1 MTKIFNDP
9 SDFAAETLAG
19 FVRAFPT
26 LVQQVPGGVVRA
38 AAPTP
43 GKVAVVVGGGS
54 GHYPAFV
61 GWVGPGLADG
71 AVVGD
76 VFASPSAHQV
86 VSVAMAAQAG
96 AGVLLT
102 YGNYAGD
109 VLNFKAASEEL
120 IAAGVSTRSIVVTDD
135 LASAPRAEQMLRRG
149 TAGDLFVIKVAA
161 AAAEAGYDLDA
172 VALLAAR
179 ANKWTSSLSVAFN
192 GCTLPGSDAPLFSL
206 PAGQMGVGLG
216 LHGERGVSEE
226 PLLRAAELADLL
238 VARVLAE
245 RRPES
250 AQRAVVLVNGMGST
264 RYEELFVLWNEI
276 APRLEHHGVDIV
288 EPEVGELVTSLDMA
302 GVSLTISWLDDEL
315 EAMWG
320 APASSPAYRKT
331 PVEPEAAVNRR
342 PVQIRVARV
351 VPEAS
356 ADSQEVAKRIHV
368 ALESVADSLA
378 EHEAELGELDAFA
391 GNGDH
396 GRVMAR
402 GARAAAAAAARAVA
416 EGAGAA
422 ATLLRAADAWSDRAG
437 GSAGAL
443 WGRGLRAGASVFSD
457 EEITPVVAQTAPRAA
472 LDAVTAYGN
481 ARLGDKT
488 MVDALLPFVESLEA
502 DLLAELPL
510 GAAWVNAAATA
521 ARSAEATASLTP
533 RLGRA
538 RPLAARSLGHPDPG
552 AVSFAIA
559 MAAVS
564 EHFA

>member
-9 SDFAAETLAG
+9 GDFAADALSG

-38 AAPTP
+38 AVPTP
-43 GKVAVVVGGGS
+43 GKVAVVIGGGS
-54 GHYPAFV
+54 GHYPAFA

-71 AVVGD
+71 AVVGE

-96 AGVLLT
+96 GGVLLT
-102 YGNYAGD
+102 YGNYTGD
-109 VLNFKAASEEL
+109 VLNFKAAGEEL
-120 IAAGVSTRSIVVTDD
+120 IAAGVPTRSVVVTDD

-149 TAGDLFVIKVAA
+149 TAVDLFVVKVAA
-161 AAAEAGYDLDA
+161 AAAEAGYELDA
-172 VALLAAR
+172 LAILAAR
-179 ANKWTSSLSVAFN
+179 ANKWTSSLSVAFT
-192 GCTLPGSDAPLFSL
+192 GCTLPGSDVPLFSL

-216 LHGERGVSEE
+216 LHGEPGISEE
-226 PLLRAAELADLL
+226 PLLPAAELADLL
-238 VARVLAE
+238 VARVLVE
-245 RRPES
+245 RPEA

-276 APRLEHHGVDIV
+276 APRLESCGVDIV
-288 EPEVGELVTSLDMA
+288 EPEVGELITSLDMA
-302 GVSLTISWLDDEL
+302 GVSLTLSWLDEEL

-320 APASSPAYRKT
+320 APATSPAYRKT
-331 PVEPEAAVNRR
+331 PIELGAAVKR
-342 PVQIRVARV
+342 PVQTPVARV
-351 VPEAS
+351 IPAAS
-356 ADSQEVAKRIHV
+356 ADSQEIAKRIHV
-368 ALESVADSLA
+368 ALESVADSLT
-378 EHEAELGELDAFA
+378 EHETELGELDAVA

-422 ATLLRAADAWSDRAG
+422 TTLLHAADAWSDRAG
-437 GSAGAL
+437 GSSGAL
-443 WGRGLRAGASVFSD
+443 WGSGLRAGAGVLSD
-457 EEITPVVAQTAPRAA
+457 EDITPVVARTAPRAA

-488 MVDALLPFVESLEA
+488 VIDAFLPFVESLEA
-502 DLLAELPL
+502 DLLADLPL
-510 GAAWVNAAATA
+510 GAAWVNAGAAA
-521 ARSAEATASLTP
+521 ARAAESTASLTP

-552 AVSFAIA
+552 AVAFAIV

>member
-26 LVQQVPGGVVRA
+26 LVQKVPGGVIRA

-43 GKVAVVVGGGS
+43 GKVAVVIGGGS
-54 GHYPAFV
+54 GHYPAFA

-86 VSVAMAAQAG
+86 VSVAMAVQAG

-109 VLNFKAASEEL
+109 VLNFKAAREDL
-120 IAAGVSTRSIVVTDD
+120 IASGVTTRSIVVTDD
-135 LASAPRAEQMLRRG
+135 LASAPRTDQLLRRG
-149 TAGDLFVIKVAA
+149 TAGDLFVIKVAG

-179 ANKWTSSLSVAFN
+179 ANKWTSSLSVAFT
-192 GCTLPGSDAPLFSL
+192 GCTLPGSGGPLFSL
-206 PAGQMGVGLG
+206 PEGRMGVGLG
-216 LHGERGVSEE
+216 LHGEPGISEE

-238 VARVLAE
+238 VERVLSE
-245 RRPES
+245 RPES

-276 APRLEHHGVDIV
+276 APRLEHRGVDIV
-288 EPEVGELVTSLDMA
+288 EPEVGELITSLDMA
-302 GVSLTISWLDDEL
+302 GVSLTLSWLDDEL

-320 APASSPAYRKT
+320 APASSPAYHKT
-331 PVEPEAAVNRR
+331 PIEPGAAVIHR
-342 PVQIRVARV
+342 PVQPPVARV

-356 ADSQEVAKRIHV
+356 ADSKEIAKRIHV
-368 ALESVADSLA
+368 ALESVADALA
-378 EHEAELGELDAFA
+378 EHETELAELDTVA

-396 GRVMAR
+396 GRVMVR

-422 ATLLRAADAWSDRAG
+422 TTLLHAADAWSDRAG
-437 GSAGAL
+437 GSSGAL
-443 WGRGLRAGASVFSD
+443 WGTGLRAGASVLSD
-457 EEITPVVAQTAPRAA
+457 EEITAVVARTAPRAA

-488 MVDALLPFVESLEA
+488 VVDAFLPFVESLEA
-502 DLLAELPL
+502 DLLVELPL
-510 GAAWVNAAATA
+510 GAAWVNAAAA
-521 ARSAEATASLTP
+521 ADRSAEATASLTP

-538 RPLAARSLGHPDPG
+538 RPLAARSLGHADPG

>member
-43 GKVAVVVGGGS
+43 GKVAVVIGGGS
-54 GHYPAFV
+54 GHYPAFA

-96 AGVLLT
+96 GGVLLT

-109 VLNFKAASEEL
+109 VLNFKAAREEL
-120 IAAGVSTRSIVVTDD
+120 IASGVPTRSIVVTDD
-135 LASAPRAEQMLRRG
+135 LASAPRADQMLRRG

-172 VALLAAR
+172 MALLAAR
-179 ANKWTSSLSVAFN
+179 ANKWTSSLSVAFT

-206 PAGQMGVGLG
+206 PAGRMGVGLG
-216 LHGERGVSEE
+216 LHGEPGISEE

-238 VARVLAE
+238 VESVLAE
-245 RRPES
+245 RPES
-250 AQRAVVLVNGMGST
+250 ARRAAVLVNGMGST

-288 EPEVGELVTSLDMA
+288 EPEVGELITSLDMA
-302 GVSLTISWLDDEL
+302 GVSLTLSWLDDEL
-315 EAMWG
+315 EVMWG

-331 PVEPEAAVNRR
+331 PIEPGAAVNRR
-342 PVQIRVARV
+342 PVQTPVARV

-356 ADSQEVAKRIHV
+356 ADSQEIAKRIHV

-378 EHEAELGELDAFA
+378 EHETELGELDAVA

-402 GARAAAAAAARAVA
+402 GARAAAVAAERAVA

-422 ATLLRAADAWSDRAG
+422 TTLLRAAEAWSDRAG

-443 WGRGLRAGASVFSD
+443 WGSGLRAGASVLSD

-488 MVDALLPFVESLEA
+488 VVDAFLPFVESLEA

-538 RPLAARSLGHPDPG
+538 RPLAARSLGHADPG

-564 EHFA
+564 EHFE

>member
-1 MTKIFNDP
+1 M
-9 SDFAAETLAG
+9 
-19 FVRAFPT
+19 
-26 LVQQVPGGVVRA
+26 
-38 AAPTP
+38 
-43 GKVAVVVGGGS
+43 
-54 GHYPAFV
+54 
-61 GWVGPGLADG
+61 
-71 AVVGD
+71 
-76 VFASPSAHQV
+76 
-86 VSVAMAAQAG
+86 
-96 AGVLLT
+96 
-102 YGNYAGD
+102 
-109 VLNFKAASEEL
+109 
-120 IAAGVSTRSIVVTDD
+120 VTDD

-179 ANKWTSSLSVAFN
+179 ANKWTSSLSVAFT
-192 GCTLPGSDAPLFSL
+192 GCTLPGSDGPLFSL
-206 PAGQMGVGLG
+206 PAGRMGVGLG
-216 LHGERGVSEE
+216 LHGEPGISEE

-238 VARVLAE
+238 VERVLAE
-245 RRPES
+245 RPES

-276 APRLEHHGVDIV
+276 APRLEHRGVDIV
-288 EPEVGELVTSLDMA
+288 EPEVGELITSLDMA
-302 GVSLTISWLDDEL
+302 GVSLTLSWLDDEL

-331 PVEPEAAVNRR
+331 PIEPGAAVNRR
-342 PVQIRVARV
+342 PVQAPVARV

-356 ADSQEVAKRIHV
+356 ADSQEIAKRIHV

-378 EHEAELGELDAFA
+378 EHETELGELDAVA

-422 ATLLRAADAWSDRAG
+422 TTLLHAADAWSDRAG
-437 GSAGAL
+437 GSSGAL
-443 WGRGLRAGASVFSD
+443 WGSGLRAGASVLSD
-457 EEITPVVAQTAPRAA
+457 EEITPVVARTAPRAA

-488 MVDALLPFVESLEA
+488 VVDAFLPFVESLEA

-510 GAAWVNAAATA
+510 GAAWVNAAAAA

-538 RPLAARSLGHPDPG
+538 RPLAARSLGHADPG

-564 EHFA
+564 EHFE

>member
-9 SDFAAETLAG
+9 SDFAAQTLAG
-19 FVRAFPT
+19 FVRAYPN

-38 AAPTP
+38 SAPAP

-54 GHYPAFV
+54 GHYPAFA

-76 VFASPSAHQV
+76 VFASPSASQV

-109 VLNFKAASEEL
+109 VLNFKSARDEL
-120 IAAGVSTRSIVVTDD
+120 IASGVSTRSIVVTDD

-161 AAAEAGYDLDA
+161 AGAEAGYDLDA
-172 VALLAAR
+172 LAVLAAR
-179 ANKWTSSLSVAFN
+179 ANKVTSSLSVAFT

-206 PAGQMGVGLG
+206 PNGQMGVGLG
-216 LHGERGVSEE
+216 LHGEPGISEE
-226 PLLRAAELADLL
+226 PLLCAADLAELL
-238 VARVLAE
+238 VTRVLVE
-245 RRPES
+245 RPQS
-250 AQRAVVLVNGMGST
+250 ARRAVVLVNSMGST

-276 APRLEHHGVDIV
+276 APRLEHHGIEIV

-302 GVSLTISWLDDEL
+302 GVSLTLSWLDEEL

-320 APASSPAYRKT
+320 APAASPAYRKSPVGDT
-331 PVEPEAAVNRR
+331 PGVKR
-342 PVQIRVARV
+342 PIQMPVARII
-351 VPEAS
+351 PDAS
-356 ADSQEVAKRIHV
+356 TDSQELAKRIHI
-368 ALESVADSLA
+368 ALESVADALA
-378 EHEAELGELDAFA
+378 EHETELAELDSVA

-396 GRVMAR
+396 GMVMRR

-416 EGAGAA
+416 EGAGAGT
-422 ATLLRAADAWSDRAG
+422 TLLHAADAWSDRAG
-437 GSAGAL
+437 GSSGAL
-443 WGRGLRAGASVFSD
+443 WGTGLRAGAAVLSD
-457 EEITPVVAQTAPRAA
+457 ETVPAIVARTAPRAA

-488 MVDALLPFVESLEA
+488 IIDAFLPFVESLEA
-502 DLLAELPL
+502 DLIAELPV
-510 GAAWVNAAATA
+510 GAAWVNAASAA
-521 ARSAEATASLTP
+521 ARSAEATASLSP

-538 RPLAARSLGHPDPG
+538 RPLATRSLGHPDPG

-559 MAAVS
+559 VAAVS

>member
-38 AAPTP
+38 TAPAP
-43 GKVAVVVGGGS
+43 GKVAVVIGGGS
-54 GHYPAFV
+54 GHYPAFA

-109 VLNFKAASEEL
+109 VLNFKAAGEEL
-120 IAAGVSTRSIVVTDD
+120 SAAGVPTRTIVVTDD

-149 TAGDLFVIKVAA
+149 VAGDLFVIKVAA
-161 AAAEAGYDLDA
+161 AAAEAGFELDA

-179 ANKWTSSLSVAFN
+179 ANKRTSSLSVAFT

-206 PAGQMGVGLG
+206 PPGRMGVGLG
-216 LHGERGVSEE
+216 LHGEPGIAEE
-226 PLLRAAELADLL
+226 PLLPAAELADLL

-245 RRPES
+245 RPQG
-250 AQRAVVLVNGMGST
+250 AQRAAVLVNGMGST

-276 APRLEHHGVDIV
+276 APRLEDHGVDIV
-288 EPEVGELVTSLDMA
+288 EPEVGELITSLDMA
-302 GVSLTISWLDDEL
+302 GVSLTLSWLDEEL

-320 APASSPAYRKT
+320 APATSPAYRKT
-331 PVEPEAAVNRR
+331 PVEPGAAIKR
-342 PVQIRVARV
+342 PIQPPAPRA
-351 VPEAS
+351 VPAAS
-356 ADSQEVAKRIHV
+356 PDSQEIAKRIHA

-378 EHEAELGELDAFA
+378 EHETELGEYDAFA

-396 GRVMAR
+396 GRVMVR

-416 EGAGAA
+416 DGAGAA
-422 ATLLRAADAWSDRAG
+422 TTLVHAADAWSDRAG
-437 GSAGAL
+437 GSSGAL
-443 WGRGLRAGASVFSD
+443 WGSGLRAGASVLSD
-457 EEITPVVAQTAPRAA
+457 DEISPAVATTAPRAA
-472 LDAVTAYGN
+472 LDAVTAHGN

-488 MVDALLPFVESLEA
+488 VVDAFLPFVESLEA

-510 GAAWVNAAATA
+510 GAAWVNAAAAA
-521 ARSAEATASLTP
+521 ARAAESTASLTP

-552 AVSFAIA
+552 AVSFAIV